1 MMIGK
6 ALSSDF
12 LKIRRKG
19 VWFLVLLGS
28 VGLLA
33 MQALNFGLRYD
44 YMIEHYKPDLWQ
56 GLIREIFSFV
66 PIALYLGATLISS
79 QIANV
84 EHQNNSW
91 KQLLALPIS
100 RASVFT
106 AKVLLGFIA
115 MGIACLI
122 LSAGTVVLGILL
134 KFGTGN
140 IPYLMILK
148 LSFLPYL
155 GALPMLALQLWLS
168 LSLKNQALPVTLGIT
183 AAIASMFAA
192 NYPEFIPLSWP
203 FLSFISEAKPALP
216 VGAGIILAFIIYMAG
231 MGHFRGKDVN

>member
-1 MMIGK
+1 MIGK

-19 VWFLVLLGS
+19 IWLLVFLGS

-44 YMIEHYKPDLWQ
+44 YLIDRYKADLWK
-56 GLIREIFSFV
+56 GLIGEIFSFV

-106 AKVLLGFIA
+106 AKVLLGLIA
-115 MGIACLI
+115 MGVACLI
-122 LSAGTVVLGILL
+122 LSMRHRRVRHSAEIRDRRYPV
-134 KFGTGN
+134 FDD
-140 IPYLMILK
+140 PE
-148 LSFLPYL
+148 
-155 GALPMLALQLWLS
+155 AQL
-168 LSLKNQALPVTLGIT
+168 
-183 AAIASMFAA
+183 
-192 NYPEFIPLSWP
+192 
-203 FLSFISEAKPALP
+203 PALP
-216 VGAGIILAFIIYMAG
+216 GGAADAGAAAVVILNAQKPGLAHHARHHGGHRFDVCRKLSGIPTAFLAVPVLYQ
-231 MGHFRGKDVN
+231 RS